1 MVPRAIRDDRPAD
14 RPAPAPP
21 RDRAPVRGL
30 AASSE
35 RLLGRL
41 PTQVAGETHA
51 PGPSI
56 ADVVADAVGPA
67 RASALRLRLFAADAV
82 VAWVAT
88 AVGRNRPYRPYSYYL
103 YREGKFPRAN
113 SVRPQ
118 EKKSKPKDVYQTGG
132 LRAKKGHPG
141 GRTSW
146 AG

>member
-1 MVPRAIRDDRPAD
+1 V
-14 RPAPAPP
+14 
-21 RDRAPVRGL
+21 
-30 AASSE
+30 S
-35 RLLGRL
+35 
-41 PTQVAGETHA
+41 
-51 PGPSI
+51 
-56 ADVVADAVGPA
+56 
-67 RASALRLRLFAADAV
+67 
-82 VAWVAT
+82 
-88 AVGRNRPYRPYSYYL
+88 RNRPHRPYSYYL

>member
-1 MVPRAIRDDRPAD
+1 MSW
-14 RPAPAPP
+14 
-21 RDRAPVRGL
+21 L
-30 AASSE
+30 AGGCDTAE
-35 RLLGRL
+35 K
-41 PTQVAGETHA
+41 TVDAAGE
-51 PGPSI
+51 PRS
-56 ADVVADAVGPA
+56 
-67 RASALRLRLFAADAV
+67 RCLFAADAV

-88 AVGRNRPYRPYSYYL
+88 AVSRNRPYRPYSYYL